1 MTLLVLL
8 RSPAVAEAIDQ
19 AATAIQPIHGY
30 SFENDRRL
38 LKARRDKEAHDKLSF
53 AEQLEVIKPKIVTVT
68 KTDHQAARDFVERIT
83 ALIPVPGQ
91 ATRGYLEPKITRTDY
106 LISHSSDSGDDE
118 AIALIV
124 AALL

>member
-38 LKARRDKEAHDKLSF
+38 LKARRDKEAHDKPSF
-53 AEQLEVIKPKIVTVT
+53 AEQLEVIKPKIVTAT
-68 KTDHQAARDFVERIT
+68 KTDHQAARDFVERIMAFNPVRPAQT
-83 ALIPVPGQ
+83 ATTAIDHAKSVILGQ
-91 ATRGYLEPKITRTDY
+91 HHD
-106 LISHSSDSGDDE
+106 DDE
-118 AIALIV
+118 AIACIM
-124 AALL
+124 AALI